1 MDTPALTTSPGKP
14 KLQRSLLRCSA
25 YPLGSALC
33 LPSHSPSKGAGPVIS
48 TCEAH
53 SDPAPP
59 SLVHPSHQC
68 RCYYSSFLI
77 PRPRATVSPSSHY
90 PTAAL
95 RGWGYFHCNPGHSTS
110 PSRIWLRRSLHSAL
124 CDLGPPISL
133 PCSLCFLFLE
143 YTRIICASWNFA
155 LAVSSFW
162 MFFCSSPKCLQGPLL
177 LLMGVSAYLLQMAFP
192 DHPASNILPPP
203 TSSPT
208 VAESCHLVSLPL

>member
-1 MDTPALTTSPGKP
+1 MVLLFGSPPTPHPREQVLLSPRVKRTPIQPPFP
-14 KLQRSLLRCSA
+14 K
-25 YPLGSALC
+25 
-33 LPSHSPSKGAGPVIS
+33 
-48 TCEAH
+48 
-53 SDPAPP
+53 
-59 SLVHPSHQC
+59 HPSHQC

-77 PRPRATVSPSSHY
+77 PCPRATVSPSSHD

-95 RGWGYFHCNPGHSTS
+95 REWEYFHCNPGHSTS

-143 YTRIICASWNFA
+143 YAKIICASWNFA

-192 DHPASNILPPP
+192 DHPASNIPPP
-203 TSSPT
+203 PPAAPQWLNHITW
-208 VAESCHLVSLPL
+208 CHCLCSNYH